1 MKLALEVIA
10 GIILLIGGIAGFF
23 TWAGTPPYVEHDNHK
38 REYRTLEIEV
48 VGGALQFYE
57 YRQFLQRQEIEKKE
71 QQKRE
76 MLKNVSERAEW
87 FKYYEQSLRDLR
99 ADKAKTDKTV
109 NKYEKRLEMK

>member
-1 MKLALEVIA
+1 MKLALEVIG

-38 REYRTLEIEV
+38 REYRTLEVEV

-57 YRQFLQRQEIEKKE
+57 YRQSLQRQEIERKE

-76 MLKNVSERAEW
+76 MLKNGNEKVEW
-87 FKYYEQSLRDLR
+87 FKYYEQALQDL
-99 ADKAKTDKTV
+99 KAEKTKTDKTV
-109 NKYEKRLEMK
+109 KKFEKRLERK